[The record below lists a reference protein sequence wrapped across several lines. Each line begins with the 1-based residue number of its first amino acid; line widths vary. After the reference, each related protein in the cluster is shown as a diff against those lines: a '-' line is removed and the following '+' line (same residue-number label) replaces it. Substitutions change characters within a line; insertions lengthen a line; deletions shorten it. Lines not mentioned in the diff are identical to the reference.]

1 MLGRILVFLFLA
13 VGGGCVQLTT
23 ERLPSQA
30 VGPEFE
36 LELFNWQSG
45 DQMTVGLKVFE
56 QKGRVALCGAYAE
69 YTPNAGF
76 SEDLNQRALAAA
88 QVRLAGET
96 LVRGLDYFGRGGHT
110 RDALPSAQAS
120 CVLTDRPWE
129 ARFKSTKPRIR
140 WGKTRFT
147 VEY

>member
-1 MLGRILVFLFLA
+1 MRNVLLLLAALGTV
-13 VGGGCVQLTT
+13 GCVQLTT
-23 ERLPSQA
+23 ESQPSQA
-30 VGPEFE
+30 VGPEFK
-36 LELFNWQSG
+36 LELFNWTNG
-45 DQMTVGLKVFE
+45 DQMTVGIKTFE
-56 QKGRVALCGAYAE
+56 QKGRVGLCGAYAE

-96 LVRGLDYFGRGGHT
+96 LVRGLDFFGRGGH
-110 RDALPSAQAS
+110 RQDALPAAQAS

-129 ARFKSTKPRIR
+129 ARFKNTKPRIR
-140 WGKTRFT
+140 WGKTSFT